1 MTDLIMEKGKESTYV
16 LDDIIAGM
24 LILTGLS
31 SFTGKPL
38 DIHRFIYDE
47 RRKYTILNSFSFSQ
61 DDIHPFSRVLERVLS
76 RLELSR
82 IIGMENPDFDRFIIK
97 PAGIDIIKNDVL
109 PLFAEDEIEQLTG
122 IAEDFKNSCC

>member
-1 MTDLIMEKGKESTYV
+1 MTDLIVEEGKESTYV

-97 PAGIDIIKNDVL
+97 PAGIDIIKNDIL
-109 PLFAEDEIEQLTG
+109 PLFAKDEIEQLTG
-122 IAEDFKNSCC
+122 IAEDFKNNCC